1 MIDSPRW
8 NEPILGQTQTRRQHF
23 DSLSRL
29 KVRSD
34 VTALDI
40 LCGREAVSR
49 LKTAVEELNTRDR
62 RSFLRGYRLAVA
74 TPLNELLW
82 FVVDHAEQLSL
93 QHDDKLYNWLHY
105 RTPARGETLLSAVS
119 DPTSGLSRLC
129 YVFNDL
135 TISLRR
141 AEGGLTDTITA
152 IEKCRATVKLFDEI
166 LAGTEVVSLDTR
178 EELPD
183 RESLLRLCL
192 AERVLDYVE
201 YDPSIVSLAHRL
213 VWRDD
218 EEFSPVDD
226 LFVLRAETH
235 LSDVSL
241 FLLGKGVP
249 TEWRNGIMF
258 GFDLIIQLVGVM
270 LPTHT
275 DSDPVGGRDWLHELV
290 NCVNPSHPEGKWP
303 SQVYGLTEFRQ
314 TDLGGLVVCLGV
326 NMEAIS
332 SKHRLAAILGSD
344 RVRLISDDGATDVLE
359 LEVTLSGAVAAYGD
373 SKVHLLLLSH
383 SVASDDREWVSVAFR
398 LPMYGT
404 FGSNASRWFLFYK
417 MYHKGSVF
425 DTDVAHA
432 TKAVESLLQR
442 FKDNVDVEEIGG
454 LDSEDF
460 LPLCVLPAFRAMRE
474 LSHRAV
480 ETNADLR
487 SGNSELLGAF
497 WLVAQGYR
505 HVKVS
510 FKRASLGKSD
520 YDAIGV
526 KDGKCLVIEVK
537 GADLRDDELQR
548 EIAKFTDRIKHL
560 RSRMPALKQAL
571 GSESD
576 ITAVSGLFISLGVD
590 RFKPADPSIPLWSHG
605 DFEKALMKVGLP
617 NRIVGLLDK
626 CHIIH
631 SMQTR
636 NFPDDP
642 HFAGLEDP
650 SVEG

>member
-1 MIDSPRW
+1 MSTTDRSVTP
-8 NEPILGQTQTRRQHF
+8 LGQGHF

-82 FVVDHAEQLSL
+82 FVVDHAEQLGL

-135 TISLRR
+135 AISLRR

-226 LFVLRAETH
+226 PFVLRAETH
-235 LSDVSL
+235 LSHVSL
-241 FLLGKGVP
+241 FLFGKGVP
-249 TEWRNGIMF
+249 TEWRDGIMF
-258 GFDLIIQLVGVM
+258 GFDLIIRLNGVM

-275 DSDPVGGRDWLHELV
+275 ESDPVNGRDWLHELV
-290 NCVNPSHPEGKWP
+290 NYVNPSHPEGKWP
-303 SQVYGLTEFRQ
+303 SQVYGLTEVRQ

-344 RVRLISDDGATDVLE
+344 RVRLISDDGGATDVLE

-404 FGSNASRWFLFYK
+404 LGSNASRWFLFYK
-417 MYHKGSVF
+417 MYHKGPVF
-425 DTDVAHA
+425 DTYVARA
-432 TKAVESLLQR
+432 RKAVKSLLQR
-442 FKDNVDVEEIGG
+442 FKGNVDVEEIGG

-474 LSHRAV
+474 FSHRAV

-537 GADLRDDELQR
+537 GADLSDDEHQR
-548 EIAKFTDRIKHL
+548 EIAKFADRIKHL
-560 RSRMPALKQAL
+560 RGRMPALKQAL

-576 ITAVSGLFISLGVD
+576 ITAVSGLFIFLGDLD

-605 DFEKALMKVGLP
+605 DFVDALRTIGLP
-617 NRIVGLLDK
+617 KRIVDVLDK
-626 CHIIH
+626 SDIIH
-631 SMQTR
+631 SLRTDG
-636 NFPDDP
+636 FPQDP
-642 HFAGLEDP
+642 FFAGLENP
-650 SVEG
+650 SVED